1 MIRPLLLLTLIGA
14 AVGVP
19 SHHHRTAAPA
29 TIAAATPQTSSSPTT
44 PRATP
49 TRASRS
55 RTPEKLRPR
64 PRRSTGTGSLLQSTS
79 YCETGLMANGHRTYR
94 GAVAGNR
101 WPLGTRLHVS
111 NSPYGPGTFTV
122 TDRIGHG
129 SQLDFAIPGDCTA
142 ARTWGRRSIRVV
154 VLP

>member
-1 MIRPLLLLTLIGA
+1 MTRPLLVLAVLT
-14 AVGVP
+14 AVTVP
-19 SHHHRTAAPA
+19 SHHRHTPAA
-29 TIAAATPQTSSSPTT
+29 AAATPHTSPSPAT
-44 PRATP
+44 PRTTP
-49 TRASRS
+49 TRASR
-55 RTPEKLRPR
+55 TRPLAA
-64 PRRSTGTGSLLQSTS
+64 PKTRSGSLLNSTA
-79 YCETGLMANGHRTYR
+79 YCETGLMANGHRTYQ

-111 NSPYGPGTFTV
+111 NSPYGPGIFTV

-142 ARTWGRRSIRVV
+142 ARTWGRRSIRAV